1 MGITTGKGKTMN
13 IEFAKSMSGHDRNQ
27 YYLIIK
33 KDDEFVYLVNGTTKP
48 LTKPKKK
55 NRKHVRA
62 TSRVINPAGL
72 TDKSLRRTLREL
84 FEQDSALQES
94 E

>member
-1 MGITTGKGKTMN
+1 MN
-13 IEFAKSMSGHDRNQ
+13 ITAGTVVISRAGHDCGRAM
-27 YYLIIK
+27 LVVRT
-33 KDDEFVYLVNGTTKP
+33 DGEFLFVADGKERKLE
-48 LTKPKKK
+48 KPKKK

>member
-1 MGITTGKGKTMN
+1 MN
-13 IEFAKSMSGHDRNQ
+13 ITAGTVVISRAGHDCGRAM
-27 YYLIIK
+27 LVVRT
-33 KDDEFVYLVNGTTKP
+33 DGEFLFVADGKERKLD
-48 LTKPKKK
+48 KPKKK

-62 TSRVINPAGL
+62 TSRVIEPAGL
-72 TDKSLRRTLREL
+72 TDRSLRRTLREL

>member
-1 MGITTGKGKTMN
+1 MN
-13 IEFAKSMSGHDRNQ
+13 ITAGSVVISRAGHDCGRAMLVVRN
-27 YYLIIK
+27 
-33 KDDEFVYLVNGTTKP
+33 DGEFLFVADGKERKLE
-48 LTKPKKK
+48 KPKKK
-55 NRKHVRA
+55 NKKHVRA

-72 TDKSLRRTLREL
+72 TDRSLRRTLREL

>member
-1 MGITTGKGKTMN
+1 MN
-13 IEFAKSMSGHDRNQ
+13 ITAGTVVISRAGHDCGRAMLVVRN
-27 YYLIIK
+27 
-33 KDDEFVYLVNGTTKP
+33 DGEFLFVADGKERKLE
-48 LTKPKKK
+48 KPKKK

-62 TSRVINPAGL
+62 TSRVINLAGL

>member
-1 MGITTGKGKTMN
+1 MN
-13 IEFAKSMSGHDRNQ
+13 ITAGTVVISRAGHDCGRAM
-27 YYLIIK
+27 LVVRI
-33 KDDEFVYLVNGTTKP
+33 DGGFLFVADGKERKLE
-48 LTKPKKK
+48 KPKKK

-62 TSRVINPAGL
+62 TSRVIESAGL
-72 TDKSLRRTLREL
+72 TDRSLRRTLREL

>member
-1 MGITTGKGKTMN
+1 MN
-13 IEFAKSMSGHDRNQ
+13 ITAGTVVISRAGHDCGRAM
-27 YYLIIK
+27 LVVRT
-33 KDDEFVYLVNGTTKP
+33 DGEFLFVADGKERKLE
-48 LTKPKKK
+48 KPKKK

-62 TSRVINPAGL
+62 TSRVIEPAGL
-72 TDKSLRRTLREL
+72 TDRSLRRTLREL

>member
-1 MGITTGKGKTMN
+1 MN
-13 IEFAKSMSGHDRNQ
+13 ITAGTVVISRAGHDCGRAMLVVRN
-27 YYLIIK
+27 
-33 KDDEFVYLVNGTTKP
+33 DGEFLFVADGKERKLD
-48 LTKPKKK
+48 KPKKK

-62 TSRVINPAGL
+62 TSRVIELAGL
-72 TDKSLRRTLREL
+72 TDRSLRRTLREL

>member
-1 MGITTGKGKTMN
+1 MN
-13 IEFAKSMSGHDRNQ
+13 ITAGTGGISRAGHDCGRAMLVVRN
-27 YYLIIK
+27 
-33 KDDEFVYLVNGTTKP
+33 DGEFLFVADGKERKLE
-48 LTKPKKK
+48 KPKKK
-55 NRKHVRA
+55 NKKHVRA

-72 TDKSLRRTLREL
+72 TDRSLRRTLREL

>member
-1 MGITTGKGKTMN
+1 MN
-13 IEFAKSMSGHDRNQ
+13 ITAGTVVISRAGHDCGRAM
-27 YYLIIK
+27 LVVRT
-33 KDDEFVYLVNGTTKP
+33 DGEFLFVADGKERKLD
-48 LTKPKKK
+48 KPKKK
-55 NRKHVRA
+55 NKKHVRA

-72 TDKSLRRTLREL
+72 TDRSLRRTLREL

>member
-1 MGITTGKGKTMN
+1 MN
-13 IEFAKSMSGHDRNQ
+13 ITAGTVVISRAGHDCGRAMMVVQ
-27 YYLIIK
+27 T
-33 KDDEFVYLVNGTTKP
+33 DGEFLFVADGKERKLE
-48 LTKPKKK
+48 KPKKK

-84 FEQDSALQES
+84 FGQDSALQES

>member
-1 MGITTGKGKTMN
+1 MN
-13 IEFAKSMSGHDRNQ
+13 ITAGTVVISRAGHDCGRAM
-27 YYLIIK
+27 LVVRI
-33 KDDEFVYLVNGTTKP
+33 DGEFLFVADGKERKLE
-48 LTKPKKK
+48 KPKKK

-62 TSRVINPAGL
+62 TSRVIESAGL

>member
-1 MGITTGKGKTMN
+1 MN
-13 IEFAKSMSGHDRNQ
+13 ITAGTVVISRAGHDCGRAM
-27 YYLIIK
+27 LVVRS
-33 KDDEFVYLVNGTTKP
+33 DGGFLFVADGKERKLE
-48 LTKPKKK
+48 KPKKK

-62 TSRVINPAGL
+62 TSRVIEPAGL

>member
-1 MGITTGKGKTMN
+1 MN
-13 IEFAKSMSGHDRNQ
+13 ITAGSVVISRAGHDCGRAMLVVRN
-27 YYLIIK
+27 
-33 KDDEFVYLVNGTTKP
+33 DGEFLFVADGKERKLE
-48 LTKPKKK
+48 KPKKK

-62 TSRVINPAGL
+62 TSRVIELAGL
-72 TDKSLRRTLREL
+72 TDRSLRRTLREL

>member
-1 MGITTGKGKTMN
+1 MLVVRIDGGFLFVADGKERKL
-13 IEFAKSMSGHDRNQ
+13 E
-27 YYLIIK
+27 
-33 KDDEFVYLVNGTTKP
+33 
-48 LTKPKKK
+48 KPKKK

-62 TSRVINPAGL
+62 TSRVIEPAGL

>member
-1 MGITTGKGKTMN
+1 MN
-13 IEFAKSMSGHDRNQ
+13 ITAGTVVISRAGHDCGRAM
-27 YYLIIK
+27 LVVRT
-33 KDDEFVYLVNGTTKP
+33 DGEFLFVADGKERKLD
-48 LTKPKKK
+48 KPKKK

-72 TDKSLRRTLREL
+72 TDRSLRRTLREL

>member
-1 MGITTGKGKTMN
+1 MN
-13 IEFAKSMSGHDRNQ
+13 ITAGTVVISRASHDCGRAMLVVRTDGEF
-27 YYLIIK
+27 L
-33 KDDEFVYLVNGTTKP
+33 FVADGKERKLE
-48 LTKPKKK
+48 KPKKK

>member
-1 MGITTGKGKTMN
+1 MN
-13 IEFAKSMSGHDRNQ
+13 ITAGTVVISRAGHDCGRAM
-27 YYLIIK
+27 LVVRT
-33 KDDEFVYLVNGTTKP
+33 DGEFLFVADGKERKLD
-48 LTKPKKK
+48 KPKKK

>member
-1 MGITTGKGKTMN
+1 MN
-13 IEFAKSMSGHDRNQ
+13 ITAGTVVISRAGHDCGRAM
-27 YYLIIK
+27 LVVRT
-33 KDDEFVYLVNGTTKP
+33 DGEFLFVADGKERKLE
-48 LTKPKKK
+48 KPKKK

-62 TSRVINPAGL
+62 TSRVIESAGL

>member
-1 MGITTGKGKTMN
+1 MN
-13 IEFAKSMSGHDRNQ
+13 ITVGSVVISRAGHDCGRAM
-27 YYLIIK
+27 LVVRT
-33 KDDEFVYLVNGTTKP
+33 DDEFLFVADGKERKLD
-48 LTKPKKK
+48 KPKKK
-55 NRKHVRA
+55 NKKHVRA

-72 TDKSLRRTLREL
+72 TDRSLRRTLREL

>member
-1 MGITTGKGKTMN
+1 MN
-13 IEFAKSMSGHDRNQ
+13 ITAGTVVISRAGHDCGREM
-27 YYLIIK
+27 LVVRI
-33 KDDEFVYLVNGTTKP
+33 DGGFLFVADGKERKLE
-48 LTKPKKK
+48 KPKKK

-62 TSRVINPAGL
+62 TSRVIEPAGL